1 MWQSPCRTTR
11 DCTLSLVI
19 APLLIVRPP
28 ADKLGGT
35 TSPRDFEADDLLAWA
50 DNIDEMAQMSE
61 YY

>member
-1 MWQSPCRTTR
+1 M
-11 DCTLSLVI
+11 I